1 MRARLAVTGAM
12 LLVIGSGL
20 IVAGVVLQGDSALG
34 RALLGS
40 ASIAMGGVM
49 LVAYFMARW

>member
-1 MRARLAVTGAM
+1 MTGAM

-20 IVAGVVLQGDSALG
+20 IVAGVVLQGESALG

-40 ASIAMGGVM
+40 ASMAMGGVM
-49 LVAYFMARW
+49 LVAYFMARE